1 METQPV
7 IERIRRVLA
16 VIERVVP
23 WLALVAAAVGLS
35 LVVRTQRDA
44 LTALDWSLP
53 WTAAAVGVLAF
64 SVAPL
69 MQGLSFWLALRLL
82 TGTAPLGD
90 AMLVWSRS
98 YVVRYAPTGALAIA
112 YRLAARRR
120 LTATA
125 EQVLAAYGYEHV
137 ATLAAGAA
145 ACLVLSALAGAT
157 PPLPALLIAVCAL
170 ALTAAVRPGGVGRAA
185 ESIGRR
191 IGVHVSA
198 VLSGRQLAALVALNA
213 VGWVGTATGVYVIAS
228 AVTGESTGFLWLA
241 GLYTAGYLVGF
252 VAPLAPGGLGARE
265 GMLVVLLRDRY
276 GLAAATGVSLAIRVV
291 NVAGELLAVALV
303 HSAYGAAA
311 AWRKGRNT
319 LTFEA
324 AAAAP

>member
-1 METQPV
+1 MEMQPT
-7 IERIRRVLA
+7 IDRIRRWVAL
-16 VIERVVP
+16 VERVVP

-35 LVVRTQRDA
+35 LVLRTQRDA
-44 LTALDWSLP
+44 LAALDWSLP
-53 WTAAAVGVLAF
+53 WQAAAAGVVAF
-64 SVAPL
+64 SLAPL

-90 AMLVWSRS
+90 SMLVWSRS

-112 YRLAARRR
+112 YRLSARRR
-120 LTATA
+120 LTASG

-145 ACLVLSALAGAT
+145 ACLLLFALAGGT
-157 PPLPALLIAVCAL
+157 PPLPALVIAVAAL

-185 ESIGRR
+185 EAIGRR
-191 IGVHVSA
+191 LGVHVSA

-213 VGWVGTATGVYVIAS
+213 LGWLGTAAGVHVIVTAL
-228 AVTGESTGFLWLA
+228 TGESAGFLWLA
-241 GLYTAGYLVGF
+241 GSYTAGYLVGF

-265 GMLVVLLRDRY
+265 GMLVVLLRGRY

-291 NVAGELLAVALV
+291 NVAGELLAVAFV

-311 AWRKGRNT
+311 AWRRGRSALT
-319 LTFEA
+319 LEA